1 MHAPAIMMRAVLTEE
16 NIMPDAA
23 PTIRDATRAD
33 LPAIVRMLADDPL
46 GATRERATDP
56 LPREYLDAFDAIRTH
71 TGNHLLVADLD
82 GKIVGC
88 LQLTFIPGLSRMG
101 LTRAQIESV
110 RIDSSMRGRKLG
122 ELMIQ
127 DAIARARVHGC
138 GVVQLTTDKARA
150 DAHRFYERLGFK
162 ATHEG
167 MKLSLA

>member
-1 MHAPAIMMRAVLTEE
+1 MW
-16 NIMPDAA
+16 MPETA
-23 PTIRDATRAD
+23 PTIRAATRAD

-46 GATRERATDP
+46 GATRERAVDP
-56 LPREYLDAFDAIRTH
+56 LPREYVEAFEAIQTH

-82 GKIVGC
+82 GKVVGC

-122 ELMIQ
+122 ETMIQ
-127 DAIARARVHGC
+127 DAIARAKARGC
-138 GVVQLTTDKARA
+138 AVVQLTTDKARA

>member
-1 MHAPAIMMRAVLTEE
+1 MMRAVCMEGSDMT
-16 NIMPDAA
+16 DTA
-23 PTIRDATRAD
+23 PTIREARREDV
-33 LPAIVRMLADDPL
+33 PAIVRMLADDPL
-46 GATRERATDP
+46 GATRERAVDP
-56 LPREYLDAFDAIRTH
+56 LPREYLDAFDAIQTH

-82 GKIVGC
+82 GKVVGC

-127 DAIARARVHGC
+127 DAIARAKQHGC

-150 DAHRFYERLGFK
+150 DAHRFYERLGFEG
-162 ATHEG
+162 THLG
-167 MKLSLA
+167 MKLSLSK